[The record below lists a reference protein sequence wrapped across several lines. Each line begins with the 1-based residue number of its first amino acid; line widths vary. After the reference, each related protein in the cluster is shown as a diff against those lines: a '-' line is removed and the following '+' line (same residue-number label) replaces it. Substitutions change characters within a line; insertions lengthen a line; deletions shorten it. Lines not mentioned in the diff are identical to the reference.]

1 MAGKMWRP
9 SSRRKTPDVPEHEKQ
24 MVIAACDRLIREV
37 LQPKFLPEI
46 VPTEWNYP
54 VGIYGKPE

>member
-37 LQPKFLPEI
+37 L
-46 VPTEWNYP
+46 
-54 VGIYGKPE
+54 